1 MAAAAVTPV
10 SLSIAAQV
18 ADSCKSQ
25 GAAACEIF
33 PFDLVN
39 TGDID
44 SLAKRILADQQVD
57 VLVNNAGIMV
67 SGSAS
72 EGECTFALQQPLS
85 FGQHQLQ
92 HEEPDAVLLCCC
104 DSSVPCN

>member
-1 MAAAAVTPV
+1 M
-10 SLSIAAQV
+10 LNRIAQV
-18 ADSCKSQ
+18 ADSCQSQ
-25 GAAACEIF
+25 GAAACEIY

-44 SLAKRILADQQVD
+44 SLAQRILADKQVD

-72 EGECTFALQQPLS
+72 EGECPFCLA
-85 FGQHQLQ
+85 
-92 HEEPDAVLLCCC
+92 AVTAIW
-104 DSSVPCN
+104 SSAAAA